1 MIETSKTWKL
11 IAALGL
17 GMLGSAAN
25 ATVVLVGNYGLGEA
39 GSVGAPPSYL
49 NLQDSAGTANNFTY
63 FQSPGGQTTAIAT
76 TGLAAPGSTAALSL
90 DQTNT
95 AQRNAGWAIELGN
108 GHGLAN
114 DWIAQLW
121 AKTPDSTGSGTSY
134 IFFNTNMNQP
144 ASGISLEFNN
154 GNVNLLQGTDT
165 ASRIVGFAY
174 TPGQWFEATLLS
186 YNGLLS
192 LYEGASATP
201 VASSSSLSHT
211 LDTLGL
217 GFGPGASAGRG
228 ASASFDELKV
238 WSFDHTTDSLGSV
251 LGAAGVAAV
260 PEPGSLA
267 LLGLGGTA
275 MLARRK
281 KQRA

>member
-1 MIETSKTWKL
+1 MIKALKTWKL
-11 IAALGL
+11 IAGFSL
-17 GMLGSAAN
+17 GMVGSAAN

-39 GSVGAPPSYL
+39 GSVGVAPTYL

-63 FQSPGGQTTAIAT
+63 FQSPGGQAT
-76 TGLAAPGSTAALSL
+76 GIENAGLAAPGSTAALSL
-90 DQTNT
+90 DQRGT
-95 AQRNAGWAIELGN
+95 AQRNSGWAIELGN

-121 AKTPDSTGSGTSY
+121 AKTPESTSSGNSY
-134 IFFNTNMNQP
+134 IFFNTYMNGS

-154 GNVNLLQGTDT
+154 GKVNLLQGTDT
-165 ASRIVGFAY
+165 ASRLAGFAY
-174 TPGQWFEATLLS
+174 SPGQWFEVTLLS
-186 YNGLLS
+186 YNGAVS
-192 LYEGASATP
+192 LYEGSSSTP
-201 VASSSSLSHT
+201 VVSSGTLSHT

-217 GFGPGASAGRG
+217 GFGPGAEAGRG

-238 WSFDHTTDSLGSV
+238 WSFDHTTDSLDSV

-267 LLGLGGTA
+267 LLGLGGVA

>member
-1 MIETSKTWKL
+1 M
-11 IAALGL
+11 
-17 GMLGSAAN
+17 
-25 ATVVLVGNYGLGEA
+25 
-39 GSVGAPPSYL
+39 
-49 NLQDSAGTANNFTY
+49 QDSAGTANNFTY
-63 FQSPGGQTTAIAT
+63 FQSPGGQVTSIET
-76 TGLAAPGSTAALSL
+76 TGLAAPGSTAAFSL
-90 DQTNT
+90 NQGGT
-95 AQRNAGWAIELGN
+95 AQRNSGWAIELGN

-121 AKTPDSTGSGTSY
+121 AKTPDSTGAGNSFV
-134 IFFNTNMNQP
+134 FFNTNMNSP

-154 GNVNLLQGTDT
+154 GRMNLLQGTDT
-165 ASRIVGFAY
+165 GSRLAGFAY

-201 VASSSSLSHT
+201 VASSGSLSHT

-217 GFGPGASAGRG
+217 SFGPGASAGRG
-228 ASASFDELKV
+228 ASASFDGLKV

-251 LGAAGVAAV
+251 LDAVGVAAV

-267 LLGLGGTA
+267 LLGLGGAA